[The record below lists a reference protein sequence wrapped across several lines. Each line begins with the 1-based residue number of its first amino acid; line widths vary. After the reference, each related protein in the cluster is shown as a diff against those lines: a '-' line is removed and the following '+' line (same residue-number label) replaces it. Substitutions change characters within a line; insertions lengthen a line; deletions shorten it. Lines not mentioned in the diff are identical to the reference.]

1 MEYSV
6 KVWRT
11 PVRESKEVLYHLTY
25 RKEWMPERNLWRE
38 MLVRQERENVKETPS
53 A

>member
-11 PVRESKEVLYHLTY
+11 PVRESKEVLYRLTY
-25 RKEWMPERNLWRE
+25 RKEWMSERSLWRH
-38 MLVRQERENVKETPS
+38 MLVKQHRENE
-53 A
+53 